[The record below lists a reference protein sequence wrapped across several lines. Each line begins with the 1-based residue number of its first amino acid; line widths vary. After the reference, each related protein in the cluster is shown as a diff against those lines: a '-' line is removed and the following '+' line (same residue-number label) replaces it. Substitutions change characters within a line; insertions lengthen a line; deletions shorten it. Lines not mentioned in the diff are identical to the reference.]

1 MARLPYVDPN
11 TDPQAAALFREI
23 AGSRGSVSNVLR
35 SMARA
40 PEGLRRL
47 AQVGDWSRYHT
58 RLGNRLREL
67 AICAIGRELPYVWGH
82 HEPLAL
88 QAGLPQSAIDAIRK
102 GQVPAELP
110 PRERAAVRYVLELT
124 SPASVGDDTFRELES
139 HMDAGEITDL
149 TILCIYYLA
158 VGTLCRAW
166 QIELD
171 TPDMIKD
178 ALAWQRGKDGLAR

>member
-1 MARLPYVDPN
+1 MARLPYVDPQA
-11 TDPQAAALFREI
+11 DPATAALFKEI

-47 AQVGDWSRYHT
+47 AAVGDWGRYQT

-67 AICAIGRELPYVWGH
+67 AICAIGRQLPYVWGH

-88 QAGLPQSAIDAIRK
+88 QAGIPRAAIDAIRQGK
-102 GQVPAELP
+102 VPENLAPKEK
-110 PRERAAVRYVLELT
+110 ATVRYVLELAA
-124 SPASVGDDTFRELES
+124 PASVSDAVFEELQAQ
-139 HMDAGEITDL
+139 MDAGEITDL
-149 TILCIYYLA
+149 TILSIYYLA
-158 VGTLCRAW
+158 LGTLCRAW

-171 TPDMIKD
+171 TPEMIKG
-178 ALAWQRGKDGLAR
+178 ALAWQRGKDGQNP

>member
-1 MARLPYVDPN
+1 MARLPYVDPQA
-11 TDPQAAALFREI
+11 DPDAAALLREI

-58 RLGNRLREL
+58 RLGSRLREL
-67 AICAIGRELPYVWGH
+67 AILAIGRELPYVWGH
-82 HEPLAL
+82 HVPLGL
-88 QAGLPQSAIDAIRK
+88 QAGLPQSAIDAIRQ
-102 GQVPAELP
+102 GRVPGELP
-110 PRERAAVRYVLELT
+110 AREKAAVRYVLELT
-124 SPASVGDDTFRELES
+124 VPESVSDATFKELEA

-149 TILCIYYLA
+149 SIMSIYYLA
-158 VGTLCRAW
+158 LGTLCRAW

-171 TPDMIKD
+171 TPEMIQG
-178 ALAWQRGKDGLAR
+178 ALAWQKNKDGKQG